1 MALKHSVLKIL
12 EENREISISGEK
24 LASELSVSRSAIWK
38 AINTLKSEGYEIIA
52 IRNKGYKLALNTDIL
67 SSEGITPFLKDD
79 YKKNNILVMKSVG
92 STNKEAKKLCIDN
105 TSHGTVLV
113 ANEQD
118 SGKGRLGRKFFS
130 PKDTGIYMSIILCPN
145 IDISS
150 AVLITTATSV
160 AVCRAIRKV
169 SNLNPEIK
177 WVNDIFLNNK
187 KICGILTEAITD
199 FESGMVENIII
210 GIGLNFKTKKEQF
223 PDELQDIAG
232 SIFESDETEITRN
245 NLVGEI
251 INEVLNIYEN
261 LNKKD
266 FLNEYKE
273 LSLVLGKDIKYSQ
286 RNKWHNAKA
295 IDIDSNGSLIVKCED
310 GTIKTLNSG
319 EISVR
324 RITDET

>member
-1 MALKHSVLKIL
+1 
-12 EENREISISGEK
+12 
-24 LASELSVSRSAIWK
+24 
-38 AINTLKSEGYEIIA
+38 
-52 IRNKGYKLALNTDIL
+52 
-67 SSEGITPFLKDD
+67 
-79 YKKNNILVMKSVG
+79 
-92 STNKEAKKLCIDN
+92 
-105 TSHGTVLV
+105 
-113 ANEQD
+113 
-118 SGKGRLGRKFFS
+118 
-130 PKDTGIYMSIILCPN
+130 
-145 IDISS
+145 
-150 AVLITTATSV
+150 
-160 AVCRAIRKV
+160 V

-232 SIFESDETEITRN
+232 SIFESDENEITRN
-245 NLVGEI
+245 YLVGEI
-251 INEVLNIYEN
+251 INEVLDIYGN